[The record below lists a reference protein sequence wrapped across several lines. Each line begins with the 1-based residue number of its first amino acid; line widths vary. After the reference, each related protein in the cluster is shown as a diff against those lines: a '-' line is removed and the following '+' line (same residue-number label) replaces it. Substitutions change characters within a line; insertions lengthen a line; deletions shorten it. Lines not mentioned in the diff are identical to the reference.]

1 MFFHVFNL
9 SLLVYIKLTGEVM
22 VIMKDE
28 GNDYV
33 IMLSQRCITII
44 NRVEFGVRF
53 NKYLGDCINYLNEI
67 SMISRKLFY
76 NSFIINRI

>member
-33 IMLSQRCITII
+33 IMLSQRGIIII
-44 NRVEFGVRF
+44 NRVEFGMKF
-53 NKYLGDCINYLNEI
+53 YKYLGDCINYLNETD
-67 SMISRKLFY
+67 LHDFQE
-76 NSFIINRI
+76 IIL